1 MYNISMKR
9 KGFIMD
15 ISPSITEQ
23 AEFLKIH
30 AHCIGY
36 RISSTCKEK
45 YYIYDHLDY
54 KTGIIKSYGYV
65 VYYEKKNKMKDY
77 LPIRITKSS
86 PRAVQL
92 MVDAIGLH
100 FGE

>member
-1 MYNISMKR
+1 
-9 KGFIMD
+9 MD
-15 ISPSITEQ
+15 TPSIAEQ

-30 AHCIGY
+30 AHCLGY
-36 RISSTCKEK
+36 RISSTVKEK

-54 KTGIIKSYGYV
+54 TNGKVKSYGYV
-65 VYYEKKNKMKDY
+65 VYYEKKKKYKDY
-77 LPIRITKSS
+77 LPVKIVKTT
-86 PRAVQL
+86 PHAVQL